1 MAKKSATQWYTYDEL
16 KLIENDFL
24 TLFAGMPDELSEDM
38 KEKLTKSTISNFFDY
53 LRSRLETP
61 KTP

>member
-1 MAKKSATQWYTYDEL
+1 MAKKIATQAYTYDEL

-24 TLFAGMPDELSEDM
+24 TLFTGMPDELGEDM
-38 KEKLTKSTISNFFDY
+38 KEKLIKSTISNFFDY
-53 LRSRLETP
+53 LRNKLEPP